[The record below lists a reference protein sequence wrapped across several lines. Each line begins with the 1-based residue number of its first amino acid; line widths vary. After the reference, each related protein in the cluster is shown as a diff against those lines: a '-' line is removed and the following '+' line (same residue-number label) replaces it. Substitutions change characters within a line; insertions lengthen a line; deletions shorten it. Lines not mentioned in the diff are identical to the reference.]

1 MMEEF
6 LISQEV
12 ALSGN
17 GINVDSGSVS
27 REEIPVYFFNIKG
40 KTESNHDTLTLACQG
55 GHTKLV
61 QLLVSR
67 GVNLEHRD
75 KKRIYAFDTLNH
87 RLIQR
92 NLRDSS

>member
-1 MMEEF
+1 MTIRIKNEAEGVVKES

-17 GINVDSGSVS
+17 GINVDSDSVS
-27 REEIPVYFFNIKG
+27 REEIQVCFVNIND

-61 QLLVSR
+61 QLFVSR
-67 GVNLEHRD
+67 GV
-75 KKRIYAFDTLNH
+75 
-87 RLIQR
+87 
-92 NLRDSS
+92 